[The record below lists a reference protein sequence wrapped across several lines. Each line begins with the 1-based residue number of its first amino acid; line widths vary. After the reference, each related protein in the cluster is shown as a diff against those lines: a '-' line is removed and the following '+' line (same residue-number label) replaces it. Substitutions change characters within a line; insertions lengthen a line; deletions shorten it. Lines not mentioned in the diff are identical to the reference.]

1 MSQMDLKLLSDVLHA
16 LVSSFSKTLQF
27 PLLSTTYSSD
37 DSLITI
43 PKINFSKPK
52 KNYNNLKKTSE
63 VMNLKLKWKQN
74 LISYLLGD
82 Q

>member
-27 PLLSTTYSSD
+27 PLSSMTYSSD

-43 PKINFSKPK
+43 PKINFRKKKIKNKKPPQRIIQFK
-52 KNYNNLKKTSE
+52 IE
-63 VMNLKLKWKQN
+63 MEREF
-74 LISYLLGD
+74 SYLLGD
-82 Q
+82 R